1 MIPGFPEEGEDSWPT
16 SVIYISK
23 VELTFREMNAIRL
36 VQTVVKNAVIMVKN
50 PAVSFMIHAS
60 GC

>member
-1 MIPGFPEEGEDSWPT
+1 MIPGFPEEGKDSWLT
-16 SVIYISK
+16 SVTCIFK
-23 VELTFREMNAIRL
+23 VELTFREINAIRP
-36 VQTVVKNAVIMVKN
+36 VQTVIKNAGIVVKN